1 MNFFKNISNEIIKD
15 LSLYNKTIAIVGGS
29 SSLMENNYGKEIDQY
44 DFVIRFNR
52 APTKGYEKHV
62 GSKTSLRV
70 MGEQF
75 FLNRSEQYPD
85 KKINFDYLVKNTHNT
100 NILILCLGMIDEI
113 QSMNKFSK
121 SNNFFYIPT
130 QINHKLKYNLISKF
144 NYYKKFKFYFH
155 NSDLSSG
162 SLILS
167 YLINFNLKPSV
178 FGFDFFKNK
187 ENYSMYYSNFIEK
200 SIVHEFDLEKELLNE
215 FKDKNLA
222 HFY

>member
-1 MNFFKNISNEIIKD
+1 
-15 LSLYNKTIAIVGGS
+15 
-29 SSLMENNYGKEIDQY
+29 
-44 DFVIRFNR
+44 
-52 APTKGYEKHV
+52 
-62 GSKTSLRV
+62 
-70 MGEQF
+70 
-75 FLNRSEQYPD
+75 
-85 KKINFDYLVKNTHNT
+85 
-100 NILILCLGMIDEI
+100 MIDEI

-121 SNNFFYIPT
+121 SNNFFLHPNA

-155 NSDLSSG
+155 NSDLTSG

-178 FGFDFFKNK
+178 FGFDFFKIK
-187 ENYSMYYSNFIEK
+187 KITQCIIQILLK
-200 SIVHEFDLEKELLNE
+200 SFAHEFNLEKELLNE